1 MKKILV
7 LINDYK
13 VPPAAL
19 NFAVKIAVQND
30 ATLFGIFAQSLKY
43 RDDSYHFPG
52 DINRTD
58 RDLTIATDEDEH
70 LQFLDTS
77 MKLFAD
83 TCEAANVSFK
93 THTISTNHLAT
104 LIDYSAF
111 ADLIVCDADTPPIHY
126 SMNTFLADT
135 LPCIN
140 A

>member
-13 VPPAAL
+13 VPATAL
-19 NFAVKIAVQND
+19 NFAVELAVQNQ

-43 RDDSYHFPG
+43 GDDSYPFPS
-52 DINRTD
+52 DINLTD
-58 RDLTIATDEDEH
+58 KDLTTATEGDEH

-93 THTISTNHLAT
+93 THTISTNHLDT

-111 ADLIVCDADTPPIHY
+111 ADLIVSDADTPPIHY
-126 SMNTFLADT
+126 SMNSFLADT
-135 LPCIN
+135 HCPV
-140 A
+140 